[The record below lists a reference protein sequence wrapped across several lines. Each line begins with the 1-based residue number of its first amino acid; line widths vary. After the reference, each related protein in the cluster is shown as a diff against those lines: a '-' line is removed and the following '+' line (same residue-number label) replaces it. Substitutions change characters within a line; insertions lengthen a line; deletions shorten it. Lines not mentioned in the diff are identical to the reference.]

1 MSLGDVQASTPNVID
16 SIFRSAWGKISAGEA
31 IVCAKTATRFD
42 PLPVP
47 EAIIIDVSVSKLL
60 PSSSFSADMTP
71 LACSQ
76 QFFAVEPVRVIRKL
90 SGKSTKIFSWMSGG
104 TNAMFYLFG
113 PENLGGRGN
122 IAAKV
127 DAEVKR
133 TGRPFAEVVVEVR
146 TFVAGR
152 CALWS
157 DASLPDRR
165 WPSSP
170 RVKSSRSLLC
180 HPCMTTST
188 TRRR

>member
-1 MSLGDVQASTPNVID
+1 MQASTPNVID
-16 SIFRSAWGKISAGEA
+16 SIFKSAWEKISVGEA
-31 IVCAKTATRFD
+31 IICAKAATRFD

-47 EAIIIDVSVSKLL
+47 EAIIIDVSVFKLP
-60 PSSSFSADMTP
+60 PSSGFSADLTP
-71 LACSQ
+71 LACTE
-76 QFFAVEPVRVIRKL
+76 QFFAVEPVRAIRKL
-90 SGKSTKIFSWMSGG
+90 SGKSTKIFTWMSGG
-104 TNAMFYLFG
+104 TNVMFYLFG
-113 PENLGGRGN
+113 PEDLGGRGN

-146 TFVAGR
+146 TYVAR
-152 CALWS
+152 SCTLRS

-165 WPSSP
+165 WSSSLK
-170 RVKSSRSLLC
+170 VKSSRSLLC